1 MLAALVSSTRSTG
14 NIKRARQERK
24 YRKPPRG
31 CGRYVVHTL
40 RNAAVV
46 DFETF
51 GITSRPSYP
60 PEPVGVAISVPGRK
74 SKYYAWAHP
83 LGGNTCT
90 WSEARAALGEVWD
103 SDRDVAF
110 HHAKFDLSVC
120 VHKMRLPMLP
130 WKRIHDTMLM
140 LFLDDPRVATFSLK
154 PSADRLLGLPPDERN
169 AVEEWLLEH
178 QPIPGVKLTTAKG
191 SDWYVGAF
199 IAYAPVSLVGPYA
212 IGDVDRTRAIGNLLL
227 PRLSQ
232 RRMLE
237 AYDRERKLISI
248 AMELE
253 EQGVRVARDRLA
265 KDVDLY
271 SDVAQRLDA
280 WLCQRLKVPS
290 DTNLNSGPE
299 LVKALVKGK
308 AVDTSKLGVTK
319 TGKDQTNKEALG
331 RAITDK
337 QIEAALIYRAKLKTN
352 LGTFMEP
359 WLETAN
365 RSGGYIFTGWYS
377 TRTDENGTKS
387 GRFSSSRFQNMSKEL
402 EEPLFAD
409 ADHPLLP
416 KAPIAL
422 PKVYLPLVR
431 GYVTTYEDGDV
442 LIDRDYSQ
450 QEYRILAHFE
460 GGALMKAYLKEPW
473 IDLHEHSRTL
483 INDLLHASF
492 TRKPVKNTGFGIL
505 YGLGLEKLA
514 LKNKCTVEVADQL
527 RKAFKQIYP
536 GLKDIQ
542 EVLKQ
547 RERDHEP
554 VRTWGGREYFCEE
567 PKLITLPNGAKKLQ
581 TYGYRMLNYLIQ
593 PSAADC
599 TKEAIV
605 RYWEHKPTNHRVL
618 TIPHDELLVSLPA
631 RERDVGMELLRQA
644 MESVEF
650 SVPML
655 SDGKWSPTDWAT
667 LVPYDKNGKRCV

>member
-1 MLAALVSSTRSTG
+1 MKNLRDAA
-14 NIKRARQERK
+14 I
-24 YRKPPRG
+24 
-31 CGRYVVHTL
+31 
-40 RNAAVV
+40 V

-51 GITSRPSYP
+51 AITGRPSYP

-103 SDRDVAF
+103 SNRDVAF

-120 VHKMRLPMLP
+120 VHKMGLPMLP
-130 WKRIHDTMLM
+130 WQRLHDTMLM

-178 QPIPGVKLTTAKG
+178 QPIPGVKLSTSKQ
-191 SDWYVGAF
+191 SEWYVGAF

-227 PRLSQ
+227 PRLKA
-232 RRMLE
+232 RDMLE

-253 EQGVRVARDRLA
+253 EQGVRVAHARLA

-271 SDVAQRLDA
+271 GDVAQRLDK
-280 WLCQRLKVPS
+280 WLCQRLKVPA

-308 AVDTSKLGVTK
+308 AVDTTKLGVTK

-337 QIEAALIYRAKLKTN
+337 QVEAALIYRAKLKTN

-365 RSGGYIFTGWYS
+365 RSGGYIFTEWHS

-422 PKVYLPLVR
+422 PKVYLPLIR

-460 GGALMKAYLKEPW
+460 GGALMRAYLENPW
-473 IDLHEHSRTL
+473 IDLHEHSRLL
-483 INDLLHASF
+483 INDLLHTNF

-567 PKLITLPNGAKKLQ
+567 PKLVTLPNGAKKLQ

-618 TIPHDELLVSLPA
+618 TIPHDELLVSVPA
-631 RERDVGMELLRQA
+631 KERDVGMKLLRQA

-667 LVPYDKNGKRCV
+667 LVPYDKNGKRC

>member
-1 MLAALVSSTRSTG
+1 MTHNLKHAA
-14 NIKRARQERK
+14 I
-24 YRKPPRG
+24 
-31 CGRYVVHTL
+31 
-40 RNAAVV
+40 V

-51 GITSRPSYP
+51 PIQGRPAYP
-60 PEPVGVAISVPGRK
+60 PEPVGVAIEVPGRK
-74 SKYYAWAHP
+74 PRYLAGAHP
-83 LGGNTCT
+83 GGGNNCS
-90 WSEARAALGEVWD
+90 WSDARRALGEVWD
-103 SDRDVAF
+103 SDRPVEF

-120 VHKMRLPMLP
+120 VRKMGLPMLP
-130 WKRIHDTMLM
+130 WQRIHDTMLM

-154 PSADRLLGLPPDERN
+154 PSAARLLNEPPAERD
-169 AVEEWLLEH
+169 AVEAWLLEH
-178 QPIPGVKLTTAKG
+178 QPIPAVKLSTSKQ
-191 SDWYVGAF
+191 SEWYVGAF

-212 IGDVDRTRAIGNLLL
+212 IGDVTRTRDLGRLLL
-227 PRLSQ
+227 PRLAQ
-232 RRMLE
+232 RSMLE
-237 AYDRERKLISI
+237 AYDRERKLIAI
-248 AMELE
+248 TMELE

-280 WLCQRLKVPS
+280 WLCQRLKVPA

-308 AVDTSKLGVTK
+308 AANAHLLGVTK

-331 RAITDK
+331 RAITDP
-337 QIEAALIYRAKLKTN
+337 QVGAALIYRAKLKTN

-359 WLETAN
+359 WLTTAN
-365 RSGGYIFTGWYS
+365 RSGGYIFTEWFS
-377 TRTDENGTKS
+377 TRSDEHGTKT
-387 GRFSSSRFQNMSKEL
+387 GRFSSSPNFQNMPKEL

-409 ADHPLLP
+409 KDHPALP

-422 PKVYLPLVR
+422 PKVFLPLIR
-431 GYVTTYEDGDV
+431 GYVTTYADGDV

-460 GGALMKAYLKEPW
+460 GGALMRVYLENPW
-473 IDLHEHSRTL
+473 IDLHEHSRVL
-483 INDLLHASF
+483 LNNLLHANYA
-492 TRKPVKNTGFGIL
+492 RKPVKNTGFGIL

-527 RKAFKQIYP
+527 RRGFKQIYP

-542 EVLKQ
+542 QVLKQ
-547 RERDHEP
+547 RERDHEA

-567 PKLITLPNGAKKLQ
+567 PKLVKLPNGAQKLQ
-581 TYGYRMLNYLIQ
+581 TYGYRMLNNLIQ

-599 TKEAIV
+599 TKEAVV

-618 TIPHDELLVSLPA
+618 TIPHDELLVSVPA

-650 SVPML
+650 AVPML
-655 SDGKWSPTDWAT
+655 SEGKWGRTDWAS
-667 LVPYDKNGKRCV
+667 LEHYDKTGKKVA

>member
-1 MLAALVSSTRSTG
+1 MNDLRHAA
-14 NIKRARQERK
+14 I
-24 YRKPPRG
+24 
-31 CGRYVVHTL
+31 
-40 RNAAVV
+40 V
-46 DFETF
+46 DFEAF
-51 GITSRPSYP
+51 PIVARPSYP

-90 WSEARAALGEVWD
+90 WAEARAALGEVWD
-103 SDRDVAF
+103 SGRDVAF
-110 HHAKFDLSVC
+110 HNAKFDLSVS
-120 VHKMRLPMLP
+120 VHKMGLPMLP
-130 WKRIHDTMLM
+130 WKRIYDTMLM
-140 LFLDDPRVATFSLK
+140 LFLDDPRVATFALK

-178 QPIPGVKLTTAKG
+178 QPVPGVKLSPSRK
-191 SDWYVGAF
+191 SEWYAGGF

-227 PRLSQ
+227 PRLAQ

-253 EQGVRVARDRLA
+253 EQGVRVAHARLA

-271 SDVAQRLDA
+271 GDVAQRLDK
-280 WLCQRLKVPS
+280 WLCQRLKVPA
-290 DTNLNSGPE
+290 DTNLNSGSE

-308 AVDTSKLGVTK
+308 AVDTTKLGVTK

-337 QIEAALIYRAKLKTN
+337 QVEAALIYRAKLKTN

-365 RSGGYIFTGWYS
+365 RSGGYIFTEWHS

-422 PKVYLPLVR
+422 PKVYLPLIR

-460 GGALMKAYLKEPW
+460 GGALMRAYLENPW
-473 IDLHEHSRTL
+473 IDLHEHSRLL
-483 INDLLHASF
+483 INDLLHANF

-567 PKLITLPNGAKKLQ
+567 PKLVTLPNGAKKLQ

-599 TKEAIV
+599 TKEALV
-605 RYWEHKPTNHRVL
+605 RYWEHKPVNHRVL
-618 TIPHDELLVSLPA
+618 TIPHDEFLVSVPA
-631 RERDVGMELLRQA
+631 KERDVGMELLRLN

-667 LVPYDKNGKRCV
+667 LKTYDKAGKRCV